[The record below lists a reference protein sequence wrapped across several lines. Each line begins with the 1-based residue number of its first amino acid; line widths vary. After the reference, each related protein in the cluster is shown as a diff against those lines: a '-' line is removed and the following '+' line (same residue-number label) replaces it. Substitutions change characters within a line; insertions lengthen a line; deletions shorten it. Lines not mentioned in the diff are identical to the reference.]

1 MLILSLHTQAYAT
14 VETAEYAWSL
24 HYGDEEQ
31 DGVGINVLS
40 YNMPTSQ
47 TKPSPSLCNDSS
59 VVYGAT
65 NFDAPKFI
73 CTPRR
78 FCAPPP

>member
-40 YNMPTSQ
+40 YLPNQ
-47 TKPSPSLCNDSS
+47 TQS
-59 VVYGAT
+59 
-65 NFDAPKFI
+65 KFL
-73 CTPRR
+73 
-78 FCAPPP
+78 